1 MGELI
6 TGLQDSPYARVVL
19 GPVLADQLIEDLELK
34 PATLR
39 RPDVRDHLRG
49 RIGVVVQSEGTKLAS
64 VRLIFPGGAESEVE
78 MMFEE
83 GVWVPEGFARAWE
96 EWIADLR
103 GLSIDVRTRAGED
116 WVDSSIEWMNAQRQE
131 LDRLSTA
138 RTEDEFDDMVEQMPV
153 RIWSRLNWW

>member
-1 MGELI
+1 M
-6 TGLQDSPYARVVL
+6 
-19 GPVLADQLIEDLELK
+19 
-34 PATLR
+34 
-39 RPDVRDHLRG
+39 
-49 RIGVVVQSEGTKLAS
+49 
-64 VRLIFPGGAESEVE
+64 
-78 MMFEE
+78 
-83 GVWVPEGFARAWE
+83 PEGFARAWE